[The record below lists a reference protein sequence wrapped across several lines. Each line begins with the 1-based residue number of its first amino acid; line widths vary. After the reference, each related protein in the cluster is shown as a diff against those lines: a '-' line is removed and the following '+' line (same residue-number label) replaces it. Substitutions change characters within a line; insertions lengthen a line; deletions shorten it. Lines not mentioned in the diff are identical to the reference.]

1 MRTADRH
8 PRRLPGAAWF
18 CCLLLMLLAA
28 ASVRAATP
36 AALVVSGPLPLTS
49 LEPHLAWRCDSRA
62 DLDLEQVQNLPFKTV
77 AGQALVLGFQPGA
90 CWFRFRIANDS
101 GRSRELLLQLAYPIL
116 DDVELHSPGSG
127 IAPVRTGDLAPFAQ
141 RPLDTRFFAFPLRL
155 DVGQEQE
162 FYLRVASSSS
172 MNVPLT
178 LSDYR
183 HYAASHEKLEWVT
196 GIGFGIIGGLLVYHL
211 FLWIAVREKVFR
223 FYVLYVGS
231 AFFYL
236 LCMNGIAYR
245 LWPQSPDWNNHAQP
259 FFLLLM
265 LSTCAFFSRDFLGGT
280 SRLPRAADLAL
291 FSVGVIAAVL
301 AWLQFAL
308 PLEAIY
314 PLQALF
320 AFPVIAAVLAAT
332 MVQLRRRSGEIR
344 IFLLS
349 WLLLIGAAAL
359 LSLQSLGFF
368 PALSFLLSLQGME
381 LAFILQQ
388 LMLALALAE
397 RLNTLKRDRAQQQQA
412 VLRAEAESAAK
423 TEFLARMSHEIRT
436 PLNALL
442 GITQLLDDTRLDSM
456 QKTYVDTLGDSGQA
470 LLHVINDILD
480 YSKIAAGK
488 VELEAVDFSLL
499 DLLDECIRIFS
510 LKAREKSL
518 SLVCERSRDL
528 PPFLRGDMARLRQI
542 LLNLLSNAI
551 KFTDH
556 GTVQLRASVEARQD
570 GLVRLRFEV
579 EDSGIGIP
587 ADKLPQLFHSFSQAD
602 TSTARQYGGTGLG
615 LAISKQL
622 VELMQGQISVSSAP
636 GQGSLFRFSVAMP
649 EGNSPAPVPA
659 NEAARREDAAAFA
672 GRRVL
677 VVEDNPVNQLVIQGF
692 LQRLGVASQVAG
704 SGQQALDL
712 LQAAATPAFDVVF
725 MDCEMPHMDGFEAT
739 RRLRRWEQEQGRT
752 AQVVVALTAHALPEH
767 RAQCLAAGM
776 NDYLS
781 KPLLLP
787 KLAEKLREVLPAR
800 SEIV

>member
-8 PRRLPGAAWF
+8 PRRQPGAAWF
-18 CCLLLMLLAA
+18 CGLLLWLLTAA
-28 ASVRAATP
+28 AQAAAPGT
-36 AALVVSGPLPLTS
+36 LVVSGALPMTP
-49 LEPHLAWRCDSRA
+49 LEPHLAWRCDARS
-62 DLDLEQVQNLPFKTV
+62 DLDLMEVQALPFTSA
-77 AGQALVLGFQPGA
+77 AGKALVLGFQSGT
-90 CWFRFRIANDS
+90 CWFRFRVANAGDT
-101 GRSRELLLQLAYPIL
+101 RRELLLQLAYPIH
-116 DDVELHSPGSG
+116 DVVELHRPGSG
-127 IAPVRTGDLAPFAQ
+127 LAPFRTGDLAPFAQ
-141 RPLDTRFFAFPLRL
+141 RPLDTRAFAFPLRL
-155 DVGQEQE
+155 EPGQQQE
-162 FYLRVASSSS
+162 YYLRVTSSSA
-172 MNVPLT
+172 MNMPLV
-178 LSDYR
+178 LSDYP
-183 HYAASHEKLEWVT
+183 HYAAHHEKLELVT

-245 LWPQSPDWNNHAQP
+245 LWPRSPDWNSHALP

-265 LSTCAFFSRDFLGGT
+265 LATSALFARDFLGGT
-280 SRLPRAADLAL
+280 KRLPRAMNLTL
-291 FSVGVIAAVL
+291 LSLGSIAAVL

-308 PLEAIY
+308 PLQTIY

-320 AFPVIAAVLAAT
+320 SLPVIAAVLVAT
-332 MVQLRRRSGEIR
+332 IVQLRHRTGEIR

-349 WLLLIGAAAL
+349 WLPLIGMAAL

-368 PALSFLLSLQGME
+368 PAFSFMVSLQGME

-388 LMLALALAE
+388 LLLALALAE
-397 RLNTLKRDRAQQQQA
+397 RLNTLKRDREQQKQA
-412 VLRAEAESAAK
+412 ILRAEAESAAK
-423 TEFLARMSHEIRT
+423 TDFLARMSHEIRT

-442 GITQLLDDTRLDSM
+442 GITQLLDHTRLDSV
-456 QKTYVDTLGDSGQA
+456 QKNYVDTLEDSGQA

-488 VELEAVDFSLL
+488 VTLEAADFSLL
-499 DLLDECIRIFS
+499 DLLDDCIRIFS

-528 PPFLRGDMARLRQI
+528 PPCLRGDMARLRQI
-542 LLNLLSNAI
+542 LLNLISNAI
-551 KFTDH
+551 KFTEH
-556 GTVQLRASVEARQD
+556 GTVHLRASVESRQD
-570 GLVRLRFEV
+570 GIVRLRFEV

-587 ADKLPQLFHSFSQAD
+587 ADKLPLLFNSFSQAD

-622 VELMQGQISVSSAP
+622 VELMQGHISVSSTP
-636 GQGSLFRFSVAMP
+636 GQGSQFRFTVTMA
-649 EGNSPAPVPA
+649 EGSCPLPAPVPSDTA
-659 NEAARREDAAAFA
+659 LRQDSALFA
-672 GRRVL
+672 GRHVL
-677 VVEDNPVNQLVIQGF
+677 VVEDNAVNQMVIQGF
-692 LQRLGVASQVAG
+692 LQRLGVASQVVG

-712 LQAAATPAFDVVF
+712 LQTTDAPVFDVVF
-725 MDCEMPHMDGFEAT
+725 MDCEMPQMDGFEAT

-752 AQVVVALTAHALPEH
+752 PQVVVALTAHALPEH

-776 NDYLS
+776 TDYLS

-787 KLAEKLREVLPAR
+787 RLAEKLREVLPAR
-800 SEIV
+800 VESA